1 MAAPEPRT
9 LRTQVQRRADS
20 HALILD
26 AAVRCLVEMGYHDTT
41 TVAIQARAGVSRGRL
56 LHHFPSRDALLIAA
70 THHLVADH
78 AAELETWLAHSLD
91 GRLTGAER
99 SDRATEL
106 LWETFQRPYFWA
118 VMELWIA
125 ARTDEVLRT
134 ELAAAERRLRTALED
149 VVVAIYGEELAARP
163 AFPEVRRLLFTSM
176 RGVALTYALER
187 RDPAT
192 DPHLPIW
199 KRVARLM
206 LLGED

>member
-1 MAAPEPRT
+1 MPCA
-9 LRTQVQRRADS
+9 
-20 HALILD
+20 
-26 AAVRCLVEMGYHDTT
+26 
-41 TVAIQARAGVSRGRL
+41 
-56 LHHFPSRDALLIAA
+56 
-70 THHLVADH
+70 
-78 AAELETWLAHSLD
+78 
-91 GRLTGAER
+91 
-99 SDRATEL
+99 
-106 LWETFQRPYFWA
+106 
-118 VMELWIA
+118 
-125 ARTDEVLRT
+125 
-134 ELAAAERRLRTALED
+134 AAAERRLRTALED